1 MLLLTVRSDDG
12 SNIQCKQAGYENNL
26 AKWMDLFTRE
36 INSPT
41 SVLCKTP
48 VGTGQCPVLVIETGL
63 FETMGDLRRDAL
75 WWFCQSRDFNYV
87 LLIDLN
93 ATNEEAI

>member
-1 MLLLTVRSDDG
+1 
-12 SNIQCKQAGYENNL
+12 
-26 AKWMDLFTRE
+26 MDLFTRE

-48 VGTGQCPVLVIETGL
+48 VGTGQFPVLVIETGL